1 VQEAEDLVFNAA
13 PGFPSETYL
22 VSVALE
28 VLEPPAS
35 TGQKGKRAWTPSGG
49 ADEDE
54 DENDTAKRQRLL
66 GYVKTLWS
74 SHGFVPDQAMQT
86 WQTQCIWK
94 DKEAT
99 AKALA
104 DGEVTTFPAQWPMGR
119 QPTKDPDGASSSSVA
134 APAAALGG
142 GLEALAMQMRMM
154 QQVMQMTPQTP
165 VAALAAPPRTLAER
179 MTTLHEWRREG
190 LITDEDYA
198 TKKQKII
205 DEL

>member
-1 VQEAEDLVFNAA
+1 
-13 PGFPSETYL
+13 
-22 VSVALE
+22 
-28 VLEPPAS
+28 
-35 TGQKGKRAWTPSGG
+35 
-49 ADEDE
+49 
-54 DENDTAKRQRLL
+54 
-66 GYVKTLWS
+66 
-74 SHGFVPDQAMQT
+74 MQT

-104 DGEVTTFPAQWPMGR
+104 DGEVTTFPAQWLMGR

-165 VAALAAPPRTLAER
+165 VAALAAPPRTLAQRMTRTLAQR
-179 MTTLHEWRREG
+179 MTTLHEWRSEG

-205 DEL
+205 DEVLSILEEKRNGPRTLQNF